1 MFWIPKGILTINDPR
16 GRYMGMQHVARNF
29 LNNRN
34 IDISFLGPAEC
45 PTAVVL
51 TLTVYPS
58 SKEDEERE
66 VQECV
71 KRRAAD
77 PSYRRSEEEIRQ
89 DYQKRRMIAMHMKA
103 DYFKNASP
111 ELFATLLSVASTT
124 LKADQLLSR
133 YGTYNVYYNNGKHSR
148 CTKEEFYSDAAD
160 FTYIKPV

>member
-1 MFWIPKGILTINDPR
+1 
-16 GRYMGMQHVARNF
+16 MGMQSVARNF
-29 LNNRN
+29 LIGMN

-66 VQECV
+66 VQKCV

-77 PSYRRSEEEIRQ
+77 PGYRRTEEEIRQ

-111 ELFATLLSVASTT
+111 ELFATLLSTASTVLT
-124 LKADQLLSR
+124 FDYRQGR
-133 YGTYNVYYNNGKHSR
+133 YSTYDIYYNNSLCDD
-148 CTKEEFYSDAAD
+148 CTKEEFYSDTTD
-160 FTYIKPV
+160 FTYKKRV

>member
-29 LNNRN
+29 LNNKN

-89 DYQKRRMIAMHMKA
+89 DYQKRRMVVMHMKA
-103 DYFKNASP
+103 DYYKNANS
-111 ELFATLLSVASTT
+111 EFFANLLSKASTVLT
-124 LKADQLLSR
+124 SDYRRGR
-133 YGTYNVYYNNGKHSR
+133 YSTYDIYYNNGICDD
-148 CTKEEFYSDAAD
+148 CTKEEFYSDTAD